1 MYPATCVVGT
11 GALRMHLIGED
22 LCLQLGVFIAQGRKR
37 LAHLHQLPPTLP
49 FESLLLVLEA
59 PLLVHVGADA
69 EDHVPTRPC
78 VARVPSRPCVARINS
93 SKDSGGAWPAVK
105 TPVDTTAEKASVGR
119 SSCEP
124 SSIWRRCL

>member
-1 MYPATCVVGT
+1 
-11 GALRMHLIGED
+11 MHLIGED
-22 LCLQLGVFIAQGRKR
+22 LRLQLEVFIAQGRKR

-78 VARVPSRPCVARINS
+78 VARINFITGLRRGVA
-93 SKDSGGAWPAVK
+93 GGK

-124 SSIWRRCL
+124 SS

>member
-78 VARVPSRPCVARINS
+78 PDQLIKGLWRGVAGG
-93 SKDSGGAWPAVK
+93 KD
-105 TPVDTTAEKASVGR
+105 TGR
-119 SSCEP
+119 YDG
-124 SSIWRRCL
+124 